1 MSKRKNEFN
10 ESLYRNEIT
19 YRHYVNH
26 LTELATSMFEW
37 KNLPDTISPRY
48 LEMTLFK
55 MGKSVFFKD
64 DEIGFLAL
72 PVSISDRMG
81 FNDEPIRRRGY
92 AQNGYHIDL
101 DNTNSVIIYNNIIRQ
116 NSLLDVVK
124 YSRMLYELDRSIE
137 VNARAQKTPYVIVC
151 DENERLSFLNLYKE
165 IDGNAPVVHGDKDL
179 DLHKMQVLN
188 TNAPFVADK
197 LYTLKTQTW
206 NEALTHLGISNVN
219 IQKRE
224 RLISD
229 EVNRQSGGTIASRYS
244 RLEMRRLACKEIN
257 KMFGLNIDVDYREDY
272 RSVDFDTIID
282 NETGQGVEKLVEGG
296 DDK

>member
-1 MSKRKNEFN
+1 
-10 ESLYRNEIT
+10 
-19 YRHYVNH
+19 
-26 LTELATSMFEW
+26 MFEW

-48 LEMTLFK
+48 LEMNLFK
-55 MGKSVFFKD
+55 MGKCVFFKD
-64 DEIGFLAL
+64 EIVGYLAL
-72 PVSISDRMG
+72 PVAINDRMG
-81 FNDEPIRRRGY
+81 FNDEPIKRHAF
-92 AQNGYHIDL
+92 AQNGYHRDL
-101 DNTNSVIIYNNIIRQ
+101 TDKDSVMIYNNIIRQ

-165 IDGNAPVVHGDKDL
+165 VDGNSPVVFGDKDL

-244 RLEMRRLACKEIN
+244 RLEMRRLACKQIN
-257 KMFGLNIDVDYREDY
+257 DMFGLNIDVDYREDY

-282 NETGQGVEKLVEGG
+282 NETGAGVEKLVEGG